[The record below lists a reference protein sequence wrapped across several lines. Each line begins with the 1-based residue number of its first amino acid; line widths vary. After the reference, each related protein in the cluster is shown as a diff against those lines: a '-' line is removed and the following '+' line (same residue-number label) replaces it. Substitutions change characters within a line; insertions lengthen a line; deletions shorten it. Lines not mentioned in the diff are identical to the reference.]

1 MYGAAA
7 TQLCGCDAEGPKGSG
22 DEVVSFTTMVLALW
36 TLALGAYTWFWLRKP
51 IRPVHFPSNDLEVRS
66 VAADAEVHEEP
77 PIEGMLL
84 MTLRRINGMLERAQR
99 SVGTMGRSFGASK
112 AG

>member
-1 MYGAAA
+1 
-7 TQLCGCDAEGPKGSG
+7 
-22 DEVVSFTTMVLALW
+22 MVLALW

-84 MTLRRINGMLERAQR
+84 MTLLRINGRLERAQR
-99 SVGTMGRSFGASK
+99 SGNNGKILRCLQSRLSCISHVPESSATEKLRIRE
-112 AG
+112 